1 MSITLSTAIGAIII
15 LAFILLAIFIQFK
28 FKKSTKSKNDALD
41 FLNGLADTF
50 YEKMLEI
57 ISNIDLSKYS
67 SLEEAEADIITQV
80 YDCIWDYVN
89 ETLKDEKNI
98 ISISVLKIINK
109 DFVIKFINSL
119 METKNL
125 SEQIKNLWVTNQI
138 ETAKSVFEDSVKEDE
153 EKQKQ
158 FSDSSKYNDTFD
170 ESDLDPVSNTEIDEK
185 ELEKLN
191 PPKDE
196 EEDYNPETDES
207 VEVIPE
213 EESFFFDKNG
223 RKRDKSTGRFV

>member
-28 FKKSTKSKNDALD
+28 FKKSTESKNDALD

-57 ISNIDLSKYS
+57 ISNIDISKYS
-67 SLEEAEADIITQV
+67 SLEEAEADIIAQV
-80 YDCIWDYVN
+80 YDCIWNYVN
-89 ETLKDEKNI
+89 ETLKNEKDI
-98 ISISVLKIINK
+98 ISISVLKIVDK

-119 METKNL
+119 ME
-125 SEQIKNLWVTNQI
+125 IKNISGRIENLWTTNQI

-170 ESDLDPVSNTEIDEK
+170 ESDLNPVSNTEIDKK